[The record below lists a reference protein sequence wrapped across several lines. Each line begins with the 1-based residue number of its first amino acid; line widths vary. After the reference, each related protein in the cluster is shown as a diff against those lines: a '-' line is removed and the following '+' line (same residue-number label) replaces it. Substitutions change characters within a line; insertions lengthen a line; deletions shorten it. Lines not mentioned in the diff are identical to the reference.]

1 MRRRADPA
9 RSKVDLPRIGF
20 RIGDELGDVVSWDR
34 QVYLHHVSQSH
45 RPGNRDAVADEV
57 EGKPFVERRVDGVV
71 RADEDDSVT
80 IWRSAECGLHAD
92 IAARTDPV
100 LDDELLAQM
109 IRQIL
114 ADDARNDVVGAARRK
129 ANNPVHRPCRIGL
142 RPRDARKRRE
152 SGGTRCQMQKSTTGK
167 FHAALPEM
175 RLLQYLVCNAARVSS
190 SRPLRPS
197 LYAARVSTAVW
208 NGSRLSIA
216 STLCVFTS
224 HLNIRSTI
232 LSDVKSAMVK
242 PCCSIGFTSSS
253 MSR

>member
-1 MRRRADPA
+1 
-9 RSKVDLPRIGF
+9 
-20 RIGDELGDVVSWDR
+20 
-34 QVYLHHVSQSH
+34 HVSQSH

-129 ANNPVHRPCRIGL
+129 ANNPVHWPRRIAEFCLISLLPHPELIAGGAGVSL
-142 RPRDARKRRE
+142 SFPPR
-152 SGGTRCQMQKSTTGK
+152 KSN
-167 FHAALPEM
+167 AALDVTAGK
-175 RLLQYLVCNAARVSS
+175 RGGRVDAE
-190 SRPLRPS
+190 L
-197 LYAARVSTAVW
+197 
-208 NGSRLSIA
+208 
-216 STLCVFTS
+216 
-224 HLNIRSTI
+224 
-232 LSDVKSAMVK
+232 
-242 PCCSIGFTSSS
+242 
-253 MSR
+253 